1 MKDEILESMN
11 EKADA
16 MRKQIVDILG
26 DTIGKIVKLMIMTN
40 RHGPMFKV
48 NENLSYQ

>member
-11 EKADA
+11 AKADA

-26 DTIGKIVKLMIMTN
+26 DTIGIIVKN
-40 RHGPMFKV
+40 RYKQINSKLKV
-48 NENLSYQ
+48 FFIRGVW

>member
-11 EKADA
+11 AKADA

-26 DTIGKIVKLMIMTN
+26 DTIGIIVILI
-40 RHGPMFKV
+40 
-48 NENLSYQ
+48 